1 MAAPTV
7 ASVATSVA
15 ASLAADVARRDPD
28 RLAATLTGD
37 VRLRA
42 LLPGGPIQAH
52 GRENVAAC
60 LCALLA
66 DFDTVRVVRS
76 GGEQVADRLDLHYRL
91 RLGQGTTRWV
101 CTQTA
106 VVTTVDGRLAAI
118 DLLCSGFR
126 EIEDDENLLAPSGAR
141 LVG

>member
-1 MAAPTV
+1 VEFHPYTAQV
-7 ASVATSVA
+7 
-15 ASLAADVARRDPD
+15 AADVARRDPQ
-28 RLAATLTGD
+28 RLSAALTET

-42 LLPGGPIQAH
+42 LLPGGPIEVR

-60 LCALLA
+60 LCAFFA
-66 DFDTVRVVRS
+66 DFDTVRVVES
-76 GGEQVADRLDLHYRL
+76 AGEPVADKLLIHYRL
-91 RLGQGTTRWV
+91 HVARAAQRWV

-106 VVTTVDGRLAAI
+106 VCRLVDGRLAVI

-126 EIEDDENLLAPSGAR
+126 EIENHDVNADVPTPSGAP